1 MRKGRTRVDKA
12 RATVAL
18 AIVINIVIDNSM
30 WGKLRLSIGDNLVI
44 NKLLN
49 ECSQAAR
56 ASQQTTNTITQH
68 ISRVFT
74 KA

>member
-1 MRKGRTRVDKA
+1 
-12 RATVAL
+12 
-18 AIVINIVIDNSM
+18 M
-30 WGKLRLSIGDNLVI
+30 WGKLRLSIGYNLDI

-56 ASQQTTNTITQH
+56 ASQQTTKTITQH